1 MELGFIGLGLM
12 GAPMA
17 ERLIGNDATLHVYD
31 PNPGAVSALT
41 ALGAVGHPS
50 AASVADAGRIVFAC
64 LPTPA
69 VSEQSAGE
77 VAGGSA
83 IEVYVEMS
91 TVGRPCIERVTG
103 ILAERQILVVDA
115 PISGGPK
122 GAREGGLSI
131 MAAGSPEA
139 IAKVRPWLLRIG
151 SEIFEV
157 HPEPGRGQVMKLV
170 NNLISAAI
178 MASTY
183 ESLVLGTKSG
193 LDPDKMVEV
202 LNASSARNSATLRK
216 VPEAI
221 LTGTF
226 DFGATVR
233 TITKDVELG
242 IAEAHNNDVPMWVGE
257 NILQIWR
264 FAKTQGYTDEDYTTL
279 IQIMEKW
286 GGVVVRTRS
295 SL

>member
-17 ERLIGNDATLHVYD
+17 ERLICKDSTLHVYD
-31 PNPGAVSALT
+31 PNPAAAAALTDVGAVAHRSAR
-41 ALGAVGHPS
+41 G
-50 AASVADAGRIVFAC
+50 VADAAPIVFAC
-64 LPTPA
+64 LPSPE
-69 VSEQSAGE
+69 VSERVAEE
-77 VAGGSA
+77 VAGGGA
-83 IEVYVEMS
+83 IELYVEMS
-91 TVGRPCIERVTG
+91 TVGRPCIERVATR
-103 ILAERQILVVDA
+103 LAPRQIMVVDA

-122 GAREGGLSI
+122 GAREGSLSI
-131 MAAGSPEA
+131 MAAGSPQA
-139 IAKVRPWLLRIG
+139 VARARPWLKRIG
-151 SEIFEV
+151 KDIFDV
-157 HPEPGRGQVMKLV
+157 HVEPGRGQVMKLV

-183 ESLVLGTKSG
+183 ETLVLGAKSG
-193 LDPDKMVEV
+193 LDPDMMIAV

-221 LTGTF
+221 LTGSF

-242 IAEAHNNDVPMWVGE
+242 IAEAHDNDVPMWVGE
-257 NILQIWR
+257 HILQVWR
-264 FAKTQGYTDEDYTTL
+264 FAKTQGYLDKDYTTL

-286 GGVVVRTRS
+286 GGATVRSRS
-295 SL
+295 SP

>member
-17 ERLIGNDATLHVYD
+17 ERLICKDTVLHVYD
-31 PNPGAVSALT
+31 PNPRAVSSLT
-41 ALGAVGHPS
+41 DLGAMAHPS
-50 AASVADAGRIVFAC
+50 AHAVANAARIVFAC
-64 LPTPA
+64 LPSPE
-69 VSEQSAGE
+69 VSEQVADE

-83 IEVYVEMS
+83 VEVYVEMS
-91 TVGRPCIERVTG
+91 TVGRACVER
-103 ILAERQILVVDA
+103 IADRLATRSIMVVDA

-131 MAAGSPEA
+131 MAAGSPQA
-139 IAKVRPWLLRIG
+139 MARTRPWLERIG
-151 SEIFEV
+151 KDIFEV
-157 HPEPGRGQVMKLV
+157 HVEPGRGQVMKLV

-183 ESLVLGTKSG
+183 ETLVLGAKSG
-193 LDPDKMVEV
+193 LDPDVMIEV

-221 LTGTF
+221 LTGSF
-226 DFGATVR
+226 DFGASVR

-257 NILQIWR
+257 NILQLWR
-264 FAKTQGYTDEDYTTL
+264 FAKTQGYSDRDYTTL
-279 IQIMEKW
+279 IQIMEIW
-286 GGVVVRTRS
+286 GGAVVRSRS
-295 SL
+295 KP